1 MYRCGIETRTLEL
14 KLSLNLGIN
23 CTVVEL
29 KRYQIFVSEL
39 PETGINCT
47 VVELKQDLS
56 SSSSDFSNGINCTV
70 VELKHLSENEANSIR
85 LVLIVPLWN

>member
-1 MYRCGIETRTLEL
+1 M
-14 KLSLNLGIN
+14 N

-29 KRYQIFVSEL
+29 KLRINDNVHYIF
-39 PETGINCT
+39 TRINCT

>member
-1 MYRCGIETRTLEL
+1 M
-14 KLSLNLGIN
+14 
-23 CTVVEL
+23 EL
-29 KRYQIFVSEL
+29 KRRKVKICNSRMRS
-39 PETGINCT
+39 INCT